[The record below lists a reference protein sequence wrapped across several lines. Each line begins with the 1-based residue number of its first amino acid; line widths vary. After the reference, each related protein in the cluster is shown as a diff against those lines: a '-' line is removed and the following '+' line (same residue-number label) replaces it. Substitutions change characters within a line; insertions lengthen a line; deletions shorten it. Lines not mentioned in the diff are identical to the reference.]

1 MIQIGFTIPS
11 GNCPICI
18 AVLKGDTITITVTQM
33 SSDKTEQ
40 TVYRLPTED
49 LRYIKTNRRSKP
61 HSPLGVY
68 HKDTTAFYQPRTNT
82 LTVTTKGNQSPL
94 EFPYSALDEII
105 NMV

>member
-11 GNCPICI
+11 KDYPICI
-18 AVLKGDTITITVTQM
+18 AVLNGDTITITLM
-33 SSDKTEQ
+33 SCGKTEQ

-82 LTVTTKGNQSPL
+82 LTVTTKGNQSPF

-105 NMV
+105 NLV